1 MNAETPSKVLHVIPG
16 FGWNGTF
23 GGAERTVYNI
33 VRGLAGTKAYT
44 PTLCAL
50 RHPAPPDDAQME
62 GCEILTLDYDGPD
75 RDFEMLTRCSVRLR
89 AIIKRRR
96 PAIVHSHLWP
106 AAAVS
111 GCALK
116 GLAVPHVVHIHDT
129 RPWLASSQLKHRARR
144 AINRWL
150 LGPSA
155 HFIACANSVRDY
167 TAQHFLPSAEI
178 RTVYYG
184 IDSERPFRRPDR
196 ASAADAVKTIGT
208 AARLRPEKGLDQL
221 ISACRALRDEGVAFR
236 LKIAGGGALLAQY
249 RERVREAGLADCIQL
264 LGFVTDIPSFLSGL
278 DVFVLSSTATEGLP
292 IGLLE
297 AMASRLPVVASSV
310 AGIPEAVTNGEEG
323 FLIPPGDV
331 PALCAALKKL
341 VADPTLARDMGLRA
355 RARIERS
362 FMLEHQIHEITRCYN
377 RILGRPN

>member
-1 MNAETPSKVLHVIPG
+1 MSVSVS
-16 FGWNGTF
+16 
-23 GGAERTVYNI
+23 V
-33 VRGLAGTKAYT
+33 
-44 PTLCAL
+44 
-50 RHPAPPDDAQME
+50 
-62 GCEILTLDYDGPD
+62 GC
-75 RDFEMLTRCSVRLR
+75 
-89 AIIKRRR
+89 
-96 PAIVHSHLWP
+96 
-106 AAAVS
+106 
-111 GCALK
+111 
-116 GLAVPHVVHIHDT
+116 
-129 RPWLASSQLKHRARR
+129 
-144 AINRWL
+144 
-150 LGPSA
+150 
-155 HFIACANSVRDY
+155 
-167 TAQHFLPSAEI
+167 
-178 RTVYYG
+178 
-184 IDSERPFRRPDR
+184 
-196 ASAADAVKTIGT
+196 
-208 AARLRPEKGLDQL
+208 
-221 ISACRALRDEGVAFR
+221 SACRALRDEGVAFR